1 MNRFKLKKIN
11 FGPLTIMIFIS
22 IFLAV
27 LSFILNKIGLKG
39 IQTDN
44 NTLETTIITVNN
56 ILSSDGI
63 KYILG
68 NSLKVFKNCE
78 PLIPTIVTLITISI
92 MEVSGLFKHLFSGYL
107 SECYSVV
114 I

>member
-27 LSFILNKIGLKG
+27 LCFILNKIGLKG

-56 ILSSDGI
+56 I
-63 KYILG
+63 
-68 NSLKVFKNCE
+68 
-78 PLIPTIVTLITISI
+78 
-92 MEVSGLFKHLFSGYL
+92 
-107 SECYSVV
+107 
-114 I
+114 